1 MENKEHYKLTI
12 CLVINN
18 MILTL
23 TRLQEVQGGRF
34 DKSCM
39 RSRNKALKIFC
50 SQPLA
55 HGHESSICVKGFN
68 GVVLESTYSEEKTAD
83 FLDSLKTKAIER
95 EHYRAYLE
103 GKTK

>member
-1 MENKEHYKLTI
+1 M
-12 CLVINN
+12 
-18 MILTL
+18 
-23 TRLQEVQGGRF
+23 
-34 DKSCM
+34 
-39 RSRNKALKIFC
+39 
-50 SQPLA
+50 
-55 HGHESSICVKGFN
+55 KGFN

>member
-1 MENKEHYKLTI
+1 
-12 CLVINN
+12 

-34 DKSCM
+34 DKNCM
-39 RSRNKALKIFC
+39 RSCNNLKQYFC

-83 FLDSLKTKAIER
+83 FLDSLKTKAMER

-103 GKTK
+103 GRTK